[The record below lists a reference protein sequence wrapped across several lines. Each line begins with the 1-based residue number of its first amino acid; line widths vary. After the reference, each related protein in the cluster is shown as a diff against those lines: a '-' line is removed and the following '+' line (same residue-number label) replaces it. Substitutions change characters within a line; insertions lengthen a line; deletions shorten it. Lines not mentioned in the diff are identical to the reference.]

1 VTTEPQQVSLA
12 EARALVDESFRD
24 ITAGDYGTGLDLAL
38 TAIPVL
44 EAAGDPPTGNAYY
57 NAGKAYLLLG
67 DCASAVPYLEE
78 STGLGTPQQ
87 NAIRSQDLQT
97 AEACATP

>member
-1 VTTEPQQVSLA
+1 
-12 EARALVDESFRD
+12 
-24 ITAGDYGTGLDLAL
+24 
-38 TAIPVL
+38 
-44 EAAGDPPTGNAYY
+44 
-57 NAGKAYLLLG
+57 
-67 DCASAVPYLEE
+67 VPYLEE